1 MRARLAMVAVLLCCG
16 VAAAQP
22 GNPSAAYVYP
32 AGGQRGTTFQ
42 AVVGGQFLGGVSA
55 VEVSGQGVQ
64 VRIVD
69 KPRILTQVQI
79 NEMRQQIKVL
89 TDKQRAAATSRP
101 GVPALTAD
109 ERAKLID
116 LVRAMAIFGRRR
128 EAPSLGETVTVEIT
142 IAADAPVGRRYLRV
156 RTGQGLSG
164 PLAFCVGSLPE
175 VSHPPV
181 APSQMLAVTGMDRL
195 GRLRELIEPRTPDD
209 VLTLPVVVNGQI
221 IPAETDRHR
230 FSAKKGQRIV
240 VAVAAREL
248 IPYMA
253 DAVPGWFD
261 AVVTVR
267 DSKGNRL
274 AWADDDRCH
283 PDPVLSFVA
292 PADGEYAVEIR
303 DALYR
308 GRENFVYRITIG
320 ELPLVRSMFPLGGQ
334 PGVPTTVRLE
344 GWNLTEAAMRLV
356 GQERG
361 FLPVQGAAQESLDGR
376 LLFAA
381 DPLPVALEKS
391 GDASAQAVSLP
402 VIIDGRIDQPGDR
415 DVYSFSGR
423 AGQQV
428 VAEVMARRLGSPLD
442 SAIQLVDSAGKVL
455 AANDDTPDKC
465 WGLVTHQADSRL
477 LATLPASGTYFV
489 HIIDVQGKGGEA
501 YAYRLRISEP
511 RPDFALRIS
520 PSVVNLRAGATAVV
534 TVHAQRYD
542 GFAGPIEL
550 SLKGAPA
557 GFVLAGN
564 RIPAGQDQV
573 RCTLTASA
581 RPRAEPYVL
590 TCEGRATVGASQI
603 VRTAVA
609 AEDMMQAFLYR
620 HLVDMGPWQVCV
632 SGRGIPRPADLVL
645 TRQPVRL
652 TPGGTA
658 AVETNL
664 PSQGAMGKF
673 ILELSEPPAGV
684 HVERVVGEGRR
695 SRLVLRA
702 DADAAKPGTAG
713 NLIVNA
719 YLERAVTPPPST
731 GPSPRPTTAPAAPP
745 VVRKVP
751 LGVLPAIPFEVVAR

>member
-1 MRARLAMVAVLLCCG
+1 MRGRLAMVAVLLCCG

-22 GNPSAAYVYP
+22 GNPSVAYVYP
-32 AGGQRGTTFQ
+32 AGGQRGTTFK
-42 AVVGGQFLGGVSA
+42 ALVGGQFLGGVTGA
-55 VEVSGQGVQ
+55 EVTGAGVQ
-64 VRIVD
+64 VKVLD
-69 KPRILTQVQI
+69 KSRNYTQVQI
-79 NEMRQQIKVL
+79 NEMRQQMKVL
-89 TDKQRAAATSRP
+89 TDKQRAAASGRP
-101 GVPALTAD
+101 GVPALTAE

-116 LVRAMAIFGRRR
+116 LARAMATFARRR
-128 EAPSLGETVTVEIT
+128 EAPSLGEAVTVEIT
-142 IAADAPVGRRYLRV
+142 IAADAPVGRRYLRL

-195 GRLRELIEPRTPDD
+195 GRLREMIEPKTPDD
-209 VLTLPVVVNGQI
+209 VLTLPVLVNGQI

-230 FSAKKGQRIV
+230 FAARKGQRIV

-261 AVVTVR
+261 AVVAVC

-274 AWADDDRCH
+274 AWADDDRFG
-283 PDPVLSFVA
+283 PDPVVAFVA
-292 PADGEYAVEIR
+292 PEDGEYAVEVR
-303 DALYR
+303 DSLYR

-334 PGVPTTVRLE
+334 AGMDTTVTLH
-344 GWNLTEAAMRLV
+344 GWNLAEPSRRLV
-356 GQERG
+356 GPQRG
-361 FLPVQGAAQESLDGR
+361 FLPVQGAAQESLNGR

-381 DPLPVALEKS
+381 DPLPAVLEKTN
-391 GDASAQAVSLP
+391 GSAEAVTLP

-415 DVYSFSGR
+415 DVYTFAGR

-428 VAEVMARRLGSPLD
+428 VVEVMARRLGSPLD
-442 SAIQLVDSAGKVL
+442 SAITLVDSSGKVI
-455 AANDDTPDKC
+455 AANDDFADKC
-465 WGLVTHQADSRL
+465 WGLVTHQADSQLR
-477 LATLPASGTYFV
+477 ATLPANGTYFV
-489 HIIDVQGKGGEA
+489 HIIDVQGKGGEG
-501 YAYRLRISEP
+501 YAYRLRLSEP

-557 GFVLAGN
+557 GFVLAGA

-573 RCTLTASA
+573 RCTLTASP

-590 TCEGRATVGASQI
+590 TCEGRATIGASQV

-620 HLVDMGPWQVCV
+620 HLVDMGLWQVCI

-645 TRQPVRL
+645 TKDPVRL
-652 TPGGTA
+652 VPGGTA
-658 AVETNL
+658 SVEIAL
-664 PSQGAMGKF
+664 PPQGVLGKF
-673 ILELSEPPAGV
+673 IMELSEPPAGV

-695 SRLVLRA
+695 TRMVLRA

-713 NLIVNA
+713 NLIVSA
-719 YLERAVTPPPST
+719 FVERAVKPPPST
-731 GPSPRPTTAPAAPP
+731 GPSTRPTTAPAAPP

-751 LGVLPAIPFEVVAR
+751 LGVLPAIPFEIVAR